1 MNYENI
7 NFEEIKLE
15 KPYINVDNNLE
26 ISVLYKDDNFS
37 IKIPENYNDYFKIV
51 DYDINNSFFNSYI
64 NLGIT
69 SMDDRY
75 YSEYIFENKELY
87 IQKETLRFKK
97 FILTLKSYV
106 MKLFF
111 NEVKINDNFL
121 DKIKLKELDLEYFEI
136 NNGIWNENIDFSLI
150 PEIINESKEK
160 DDNLSDDKEEL
171 YEEDDIDNFNNCT
184 KGLENMVFR
193 NILYVNKIS
202 KKKLEKTLKCNII
215 FINKILEDKKHIY
228 INWIID

>member
-1 MNYENI
+1 MDYENI
-7 NFEEIKLE
+7 KFEEIKLE

-26 ISVLYKDDNFS
+26 ISVLYKDDIFS
-37 IKIPENYNDYFKIV
+37 IKIPENYNDYFKFV

-64 NLGIT
+64 KLGIT

-75 YSEYIFENKELY
+75 YNEYIFKNKELY

-97 FILTLKSYV
+97 FILTIKSHV

-111 NEVKINDNFL
+111 NEVKINDKFL

-160 DDNLSDDKEEL
+160 NDNLSDDKEEL

-202 KKKLEKTLKCNII
+202 KKKSKKTLKCNII